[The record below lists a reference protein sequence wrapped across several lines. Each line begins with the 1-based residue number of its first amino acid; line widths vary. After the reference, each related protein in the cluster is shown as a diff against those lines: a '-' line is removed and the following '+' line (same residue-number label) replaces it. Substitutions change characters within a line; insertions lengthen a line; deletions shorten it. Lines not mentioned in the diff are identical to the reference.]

1 MSRKFSIIKTVD
13 LNKLNMQIDD
23 YKCETYEENPYI
35 FANGETIKA
44 MCVTSLSLDNSQPM
58 GFASLKSSFKRGKY
72 EGYKIFQD
80 DDLPF
85 GEVEIR

>member
-1 MSRKFSIIKTVD
+1 MSRKFSIVKTVD

-35 FANGETIKA
+35 FANEETIKA
-44 MCVTSLSLDNSQPM
+44 MVECSNVNWIEDVNKIKAK
-58 GFASLKSSFKRGKY
+58 GIVGKY
-72 EGYKIFQD
+72 EGYKIFSD
-80 DDLPF
+80 NELSF